1 MENETIETNNTED
14 VVETATEVTVG
25 DVLEAQKI
33 ATLEQFK
40 KLPEVRLAQAVPF
53 TIPDSDITVLLAKC
67 DATTK
72 YMMTIQQL
80 KASGTE
86 DEDERIAFLKA
97 MNNGFIKS
105 CVVEPKLDDEA
116 IEALQQFT
124 SSGFEAL
131 LGKCAEITGNTQA
144 VTEITEAFS

>member
-1 MENETIETNNTED
+1 MENETQEQNEQEAVVAET
-14 VVETATEVTVG
+14 TEVTVAE
-25 DVLEAQKI
+25 VREAQKI

-40 KLPEVRLAQAVPF
+40 QLPEVRLKQAVPF
-53 TIPDSDITVLLAKC
+53 TIPDSDVTVLIAKC

-80 KASGTE
+80 KASSTE

-124 SSGFEAL
+124 SVGFEAL
-131 LGKCAEITGNTQA
+131 LSKCAEISGNTQA